1 MTRQRFLATLIGL
14 LLSGAVF
21 ASTPS
26 EVVAWSGSVAYS
38 YDGSGNIRQIGR
50 DRFAYDVTSRL
61 IQAEVNG
68 IRRDYGYDAFG
79 NRIDCTQAR
88 GTAEQSDCQQGR
100 TISPANNRIVGVP
113 HDAAGNVQSLN
124 QHLYAY
130 DAVNMVTRDTAG
142 VQSRE
147 FIYTAD
153 DERIATHETP
163 TGSWHWTA
171 RDPSG
176 KVLREFTS
184 TDGGSWQWV
193 RDYVYRDDKLV
204 ASRHPA
210 GGFVETYHYHL
221 DHLGTPR
228 RITNALDATVG
239 FHDYHAFG
247 PEVPGGA
254 NEPSLT
260 PLKYTGHERDRW
272 LGEGDDTLDYMHAR
286 YYSPGMGRFLS
297 VDPVLDVK
305 AAMAEPEVWNRYSY
319 VTNNPLMFTD
329 PDGRYRTFYGE
340 KPMTAEN
347 LAMDENTPAVVKAS
361 VYAGGGLTALGAG
374 GLFFAGG
381 SGGGLAAG
389 AFRLPPIARGNFI
402 EAALA
407 AAFGGGL
414 PRTFPVIDRFLNGV
428 ATSVKSLDLGAKTY
442 QNAQRL
448 TSTLTGF
455 VDKLAQFDG
464 GRLGTFRVQGEA
476 ITHRVLEVVVQRG
489 AASPQQTQAIQR
501 AAAYASMT

>member
-1 MTRQRFLATLIGL
+1 MTRQGLLATLIGL

-26 EVVAWSGSVAYS
+26 EVVTWSEGVVYS

-100 TISPANNRIVGVP
+100 TISPGDNRIAGVP

-142 VQSRE
+142 VLSRE

-193 RDYVYRDDKLV
+193 KDYVYRDDKLV
-204 ASRHPA
+204 ASRHPV
-210 GGFVETYHYHL
+210 GSFVETYHYHL

-297 VDPVLDVK
+297 VDPALD
-305 AAMAEPEVWNRYSY
+305 ASRSIRQPQSWNRYSY
-319 VTNNPLMFTD
+319 GINNPVNRTD
-329 PDGRYRTFYGE
+329 PDGRVDGNGMGE
-340 KPMTAEN
+340 PLDWESGGLDRAQQLAVSNHTAEGTAI
-347 LAMDENTPAVVKAS
+347 LSSLFMPGPEDLPMALVAATRGYRVAARFIGRLFGGSDEVVEAYNRRSHYGRTPTPADRK
-361 VYAGGGLTALGAG
+361 ALGAG
-374 GLFFAGG
+374 A
-381 SGGGLAAG
+381 
-389 AFRLPPIARGNFI
+389 
-402 EAALA
+402 
-407 AAFGGGL
+407 
-414 PRTFPVIDRFLNGV
+414 D
-428 ATSVKSLDLGAKTY
+428 
-442 QNAQRL
+442 
-448 TSTLTGF
+448 
-455 VDKLAQFDG
+455 
-464 GRLGTFRVQGEA
+464 
-476 ITHRVLEVVVQRG
+476 EVVDHQPPLVKRYYDGDPATGEKPGRKMTPEERRKSATDRSRMQRQPKKESCKQG
-489 AASPQQTQAIQR
+489 AECAQYSKDKKKELGIP
-501 AAAYASMT
+501 

>member
-26 EVVAWSGSVAYS
+26 EVVAWSGGVAYS

-100 TISPANNRIVGVP
+100 TISPADNRIVGVP
-113 HDAAGNVQSLN
+113 HDVAGNVQSLN
-124 QHLYAY
+124 QHLYVY

-142 VQSRE
+142 VLSRE

-163 TGSWHWTA
+163 SGSWRWTA

-184 TDGGSWQWV
+184 TDGGSWQWAK
-193 RDYVYRDDKLV
+193 DYVYRDDKLV

-286 YYSPGMGRFLS
+286 YYSPGLGRFLS
-297 VDPVLDVK
+297 VDPGRDWDMSQPQSWNMYPYVRSNPVSATDPTGRYIESLIELVSIGIGAHSFVGNVRNGHYGSAALDAGGVVLDV
-305 AAMAEPEVWNRYSY
+305 AALVVPVVPGGVGAAIKGVRAAN
-319 VTNNPLMFTD
+319 
-329 PDGRYRTFYGE
+329 
-340 KPMTAEN
+340 
-347 LAMDENTPAVVKAS
+347 AVDNGIDATK
-361 VYAGGGLTALGAG
+361 GAG
-374 GLFFAGG
+374 FVED
-381 SGGGLAAG
+381 AA
-389 AFRLPPIARGNFI
+389 
-402 EAALA
+402 
-407 AAFGGGL
+407 
-414 PRTFPVIDRFLNGV
+414 
-428 ATSVKSLDLGAKTY
+428 
-442 QNAQRL
+442 
-448 TSTLTGF
+448 
-455 VDKLAQFDG
+455 
-464 GRLGTFRVQGEA
+464 
-476 ITHRVLEVVVQRG
+476 RG
-489 AASPQQTQAIQR
+489 AAGGKRAGKKHTQAAKRKAREASGPECPKCKTAMTEPTQR
-501 AAAYASMT
+501 TKGGTVDPAEAQGDHIIPRAKGGDGATVKDQRNIEIICANCNNIKRDRIE

>member
-297 VDPVLDVK
+297 VDPGGYF
-305 AAMAEPEVWNRYSY
+305 PERPQSWNRYAY
-319 VTNNPLMFTD
+319 AENNAINRGD
-329 PDGRYRTFYGE
+329 PDGRCTQEAG
-340 KPMTAEN
+340 KPPCSDM
-347 LAMDENTPAVVKAS
+347 
-361 VYAGGGLTALGAG
+361 
-374 GLFFAGG
+374 
-381 SGGGLAAG
+381 
-389 AFRLPPIARGNFI
+389 
-402 EAALA
+402 
-407 AAFGGGL
+407 
-414 PRTFPVIDRFLNGV
+414 
-428 ATSVKSLDLGAKTY
+428 
-442 QNAQRL
+442 
-448 TSTLTGF
+448 
-455 VDKLAQFDG
+455 
-464 GRLGTFRVQGEA
+464 
-476 ITHRVLEVVVQRG
+476 EVVVTAKAPRFMEELDFVMSLAWTTPEGRGEVAPHEPDGFVYAVLPVGVGGIGPTIHKNSLQYVGESHVYRINGPDGRPHKIGESSQGTRKSDGQSIRAERQVRRLQRETG
-489 AASPQQTQAIQR
+489 ETYSSEIVKTTPGKQASRWYETGLIRRFRRLFGSEQLPGNKGDR
-501 AAAYASMT
+501 